1 MDDGRGVPLVRLDA
15 MRAATSSSFLVVLG
29 ASLILSGCASGSNAG
44 FCGPLHDDSETA
56 AVVFTPMIPEMND
69 GDEAEERLELTEKL
83 EPTAELADDL
93 ETWHT
98 YLVAVVDSIDHDPA
112 AALAAYN
119 DDAAVAKAGTALS
132 DYYGDVCLM

>member
-1 MDDGRGVPLVRLDA
+1 MGDGRELPLARLDA
-15 MRAATSSSFLVVLG
+15 MRAATSSSLLVVLG
-29 ASLILSGCASGSNAG
+29 ASLILSGCASGGNAG
-44 FCGPLHDDSETA
+44 FCGPLHDDSEMA
-56 AVVFTPMIPEMND
+56 AVVFTPMIPEMNN
-69 GDEAEERLELTEKL
+69 GDEAEERLELAEKL

-93 ETWHT
+93 ETWRT
-98 YLVAVVDSIDHDPA
+98 YLEAVVDTIDDDPA